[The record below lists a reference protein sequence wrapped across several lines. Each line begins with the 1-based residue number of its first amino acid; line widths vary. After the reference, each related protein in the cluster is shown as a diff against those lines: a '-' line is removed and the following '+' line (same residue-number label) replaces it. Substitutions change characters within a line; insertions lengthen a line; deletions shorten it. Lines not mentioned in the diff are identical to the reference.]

1 MTKTELIKMIES
13 IGDNEE
19 LRFIEETKDRDGFP
33 EETVRRIFK
42 VVGES
47 AKLVRKECGIY
58 RYE

>member
-1 MTKTELIKMIES
+1 MIKAELIKMIEN

-33 EETVRRIFK
+33 EETIRRIFK

-47 AKLVRKECGIY
+47 AKLVSKGYGIY